1 VTDSAQETERSPPV
15 PSAGAPA
22 DGHATLRL
30 ITFNTAV
37 GNPRIKTE
45 QPDFLELP
53 FYREIVEGRPEAP
66 LLAAQEV
73 GPEQAR
79 ALKRA
84 AAEGRFCLIHIQRPG
99 QGNALLIPDRF
110 RVLAARSRYF
120 LASQLKAL
128 AKALWRAAIKRE
140 RFNHRQFFELR
151 MWSQVRL
158 HDRSAELAFTIFNTH
173 LSGDPHLRLA
183 QATALFQRVHRARR
197 QGPVVL
203 AGDLNVRAAEVGK
216 PGHAGPDE
224 AVRALFAP
232 LRDMAAGA
240 VDARRSNID
249 YVLATGFSP
258 VSSRLYTDDA
268 LQLPGLPSAELIS
281 DHYAKE
287 AVVRFE

>member
-1 VTDSAQETERSPPV
+1 M
-15 PSAGAPA
+15 
-22 DGHATLRL
+22 RL

-37 GNPRIKTE
+37 GNPAIKTD
-45 QPDFLELP
+45 QHAFLELP
-53 FYREIVEGRPEAP
+53 FYREIIEGRPQAP
-66 LLAAQEV
+66 VLAAQEV
-73 GPEQAR
+73 GPEQAK

-84 AAEGRFCLIHIQRPG
+84 AADGDFHLIHIQRPG
-99 QGNALLIPDRF
+99 QGNALLIPGRF
-110 RVLAARSRYF
+110 RVVAARSGYY
-120 LASQLKAL
+120 LASQLEAL
-128 AKALWRAAIKRE
+128 AEALWRAATKRE

-151 MWSQVRL
+151 MWSEVRL
-158 HDRSAELAFTIFNTH
+158 EDRGAERVFTIFNTH

-183 QATALFQRVHRARR
+183 QAKALFHRVHRARR

-203 AGDLNVRAAEVGK
+203 TGDLNVRAAEVGK
-216 PGHAGPDE
+216 PGHAGPDA
-224 AVRALFAP
+224 AVRALFHP
-232 LRDMAAGA
+232 LQNMAESA

-287 AVVRFE
+287 AVVRFQ